1 MAASPVPSEE
11 EDDEPV
17 IQTTRNLSRDEPH
30 VLTPLTQ
37 MRVPSTVEEAPME
50 IQGKTSRDS
59 SDCSRE
65 EAQVQRSGRVA
76 ELVEALEV
84 ALAEQGCDAED
95 SDQEFS
101 DHSSEDG
108 DSGQGGSEGSR
119 SQSGSDIPFGN
130 ASVSHASASS
140 SFSGSPAQRMF
151 RERLDRLQSLV
162 EGFASTE
169 SGTSE
174 DVGSVLAQQWAQARK
189 TLEEMQEITDKKI
202 ELSSIRLEALEPM
215 DPPAVYIGGQRA
227 PRTNRR
233 LNPKPSK
240 RPKPRFTTPWEED
253 MLTLRGKGGIE
264 PPETAS
270 ETARAGGRKFK
281 RFARSARGHIS
292 EHEDTPAAAAEEGEQ
307 CASQIEA
314 AVLPSGDAE
323 ADSRDSGSVFSFG
336 VKKAGDQNPPET
348 SVSLGPRQ
356 LTPTSPTPNADRRIL
371 NEIYQELNTL
381 KSQVQGSFP
390 VMGKLS
396 AYLESHEAE
405 VRAQSGTKWGA
416 ESAHNLPMRPSSE
429 LKTNSQFQDSATSPK
444 LPRGSFGKPAE
455 TPASTPPTKGETMS
469 SRSAYNG
476 DRVKAMMAKL
486 KAERFKPRSGI
497 FAPDADI
504 EPLDA
509 GDTDTMEVE
518 EERKETQRAIETL
531 QEPFEKIMGQIE
543 YQHSLSASR
552 QPLNF
557 DDPISNE
564 DIERVL
570 AEVSTIILE
579 EPTSPVVKLPKGSL
593 HPKYEDIQN
602 EKAPDLAA
610 PQAAS
615 PSSSASSAVMHAF
628 VDSEASDFATV
639 DPDRGIPEVRGGGNG
654 SGALLNP
661 AVPEVED
668 SCAQKSTNTDSTKDG
683 AARDWAGVQPSARSD
698 SMGPTGGGDLDW
710 FKDPFS
716 MVYRILKMDKDS
728 ARKAFRIASCGR
740 SFLYRNDVTSVYALL
755 LDKVTLQQLAYI
767 DLLWE
772 VYAETGNLSVDEE
785 IPIELFMQV
794 TRDAHS
800 ARSAEH
806 FPSGTLL
813 SALQPA
819 SELRSYV
826 AEAVE
831 NLGAKTDGMPIQTC
845 MKALLKLAG
854 GAVTSREACFL
865 LARLHRAAGCDTEG
879 RLDLQ
884 SLVEAVQL
892 GSESDDQGM
901 GVESD
906 TENEQVQREASALA
920 IQGAFRSWLRDSKYS
935 EPPAAREAGDGG
947 EIGPVDGAS
956 ISSSEDG
963 APAPCS
969 PASMGEDRSC
979 PAPAPERSAGSSR
992 QLEATFQPR
1001 PNQPRDAPS
1010 RPSDAGEED
1019 NAKQV
1024 SRSPAKTDESAS
1036 PGEEAQIELPAAEA
1050 AAEQDR
1056 WSSASFLE
1064 QYVEVEAERKAAEGR
1079 ASRRSKRA
1087 HDKHAASVRL
1097 SAAQRAARAAEAR
1110 VIASQK
1116 KLQEAKRKEMALLA
1130 KDVAKALGEVDQI
1143 AKDMESEAMETN
1155 RMMWAYEEERRKRNQ
1170 DYMGVIAKQIK
1181 VLEGRIEEEGVREE
1195 TSAFL

>member
-1 MAASPVPSEE
+1 M
-11 EDDEPV
+11 
-17 IQTTRNLSRDEPH
+17 
-30 VLTPLTQ
+30 
-37 MRVPSTVEEAPME
+37 
-50 IQGKTSRDS
+50 
-59 SDCSRE
+59 
-65 EAQVQRSGRVA
+65 
-76 ELVEALEV
+76 
-84 ALAEQGCDAED
+84 
-95 SDQEFS
+95 
-101 DHSSEDG
+101 
-108 DSGQGGSEGSR
+108 
-119 SQSGSDIPFGN
+119 
-130 ASVSHASASS
+130 
-140 SFSGSPAQRMF
+140 
-151 RERLDRLQSLV
+151 
-162 EGFASTE
+162 
-169 SGTSE
+169 
-174 DVGSVLAQQWAQARK
+174 
-189 TLEEMQEITDKKI
+189 
-202 ELSSIRLEALEPM
+202 
-215 DPPAVYIGGQRA
+215 
-227 PRTNRR
+227 
-233 LNPKPSK
+233 
-240 RPKPRFTTPWEED
+240 
-253 MLTLRGKGGIE
+253 
-264 PPETAS
+264 
-270 ETARAGGRKFK
+270 
-281 RFARSARGHIS
+281 
-292 EHEDTPAAAAEEGEQ
+292 
-307 CASQIEA
+307 
-314 AVLPSGDAE
+314 
-323 ADSRDSGSVFSFG
+323 
-336 VKKAGDQNPPET
+336 
-348 SVSLGPRQ
+348 
-356 LTPTSPTPNADRRIL
+356 
-371 NEIYQELNTL
+371 
-381 KSQVQGSFP
+381 
-390 VMGKLS
+390 
-396 AYLESHEAE
+396 
-405 VRAQSGTKWGA
+405 
-416 ESAHNLPMRPSSE
+416 
-429 LKTNSQFQDSATSPK
+429 
-444 LPRGSFGKPAE
+444 
-455 TPASTPPTKGETMS
+455 
-469 SRSAYNG
+469 
-476 DRVKAMMAKL
+476 
-486 KAERFKPRSGI
+486 
-497 FAPDADI
+497 
-504 EPLDA
+504 
-509 GDTDTMEVE
+509 
-518 EERKETQRAIETL
+518 
-531 QEPFEKIMGQIE
+531 
-543 YQHSLSASR
+543 
-552 QPLNF
+552 
-557 DDPISNE
+557 
-564 DIERVL
+564 
-570 AEVSTIILE
+570 
-579 EPTSPVVKLPKGSL
+579 VKLPKGSL

-639 DPDRGIPEVRGGGNG
+639 DPNRSIPEVRGGGNG

-819 SELRSYV
+819 SELRSHV

-1036 PGEEAQIELPAAEA
+1036 PGEEAQIELPAAE
-1050 AAEQDR
+1050 QDR

-1155 RMMWAYEEERRKRNQ
+1155 RMMRAYEEERRKRNQ